1 MPLSFIFLKDA
12 GSAYHSEMASALSA
26 IRYDSIPIIIPKGS
40 LPKILH
46 RFFGLLKWL
55 SGVVYII

>member
-46 RFFGLLKWL
+46 RFFGLLK
-55 SGVVYII
+55 